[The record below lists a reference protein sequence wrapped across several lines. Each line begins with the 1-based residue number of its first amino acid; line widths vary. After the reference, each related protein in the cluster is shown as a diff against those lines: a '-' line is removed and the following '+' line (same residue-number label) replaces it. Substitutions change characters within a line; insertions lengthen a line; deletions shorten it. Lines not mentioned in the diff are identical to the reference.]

1 MFGIKIKEN
10 CDFGLWMKFIKCANE
25 HISNFL
31 WDDAHLIMEE
41 WPEDIIDCS
50 FLLPNVIGAH
60 PYLLCYTCY
69 YLSRPWRYIFIRYL
83 IRLRNYFAQILILI
97 WLYIR
102 KLHKCVIEWYEISII
117 FICICTLF
125 VKCLWMFRLY
135 FVIFHLH
142 FPIMKFFSCS

>member
-41 WPEDIIDCS
+41 WSEDIIDCS

-83 IRLRNYFAQILILI
+83 IRLQNYFSQILILI

-102 KLHKCVIEWYEISII
+102 KLHNDMKYQLFSYVSVPYLSNVYECFDYILSFFTYI
-117 FICICTLF
+117 F
-125 VKCLWMFRLY
+125 R
-135 FVIFHLH
+135 
-142 FPIMKFFSCS
+142 